1 MILGALQF
9 GIFSFKLD
17 SPSSK
22 ILKIPEFNLGIKSTP
37 SRDPNQFYDFLKF
50 WIFLIFTGSKYHFY
64 SVSWSPRAS
73 MKSASNPSKSSIS
86 SSSWVNFESVA
97 NALDWPK
104 ISFQAFKKI
113 AFENYRLIQ
122 MTCNPLSKL
131 HWISFFCLKIRLKIF
146 DLILVQKYQ

>member
-86 SSSWVNFESVA
+86 SSSWVNLESVA

-104 ISFQAFKKI
+104 ISFQAFEKI
-113 AFENYRLIQ
+113 AIEKTTDWLKWHATFS
-122 MTCNPLSKL
+122 TFSKL
-131 HWISFFCLKIRLKIF
+131 CWISFFLSKNSVENFLRH
-146 DLILVQKYQ
+146 